1 MTQAQNRLETIRFAI
16 LRLAPVV
23 EVASLVA
30 LGALIVFALCF
41 PASAAGA
48 TGIEKKLE
56 VAPGGR
62 LEIESE
68 GASIAISSHEGAG
81 ARVVITRGT
90 DDEAEIREDYR
101 VDITQNGNVVR
112 VELEQLRPWRFFDFK
127 FRSPE
132 IEVEV
137 PHRFDADAVTSGGAV
152 SVEDLDG
159 KVDVRTSG
167 GAISLASITGPVMAT
182 TSGGSIRLQ
191 RSGGSADLRT
201 SGGSI
206 VIGDVDGSVNAKTSG
221 GSISIERAAGPVIA
235 NTSGG
240 SIEVEE
246 VHGAIDAETAG
257 GSVRAY
263 LSEPPRADS
272 SLRTSGGGITVVL
285 ADGIGLNLDAR
296 ANGRVTSEF
305 TVADGGDSRQ
315 DDDELVGPINGGG
328 PTLRLRTSGGGIR
341 VLRR

>member
-1 MTQAQNRLETIRFAI
+1 MTPAQSRLETIRLNI
-16 LRLAPVV
+16 MRLAPMV
-23 EVASLVA
+23 EIASLLALVA
-30 LGALIVFALCF
+30 VIVFALCF

-48 TGIEKKLE
+48 TGIEKRLD
-56 VAPGGR
+56 VAAGGR

-68 GASIAISSHEGAG
+68 GASLAITTHEGAG

-90 DDEAEIREDYR
+90 EDEEEIREDYR
-101 VDITQNGNVVR
+101 IDITQNGNVVR
-112 VELEQLRPWRFFDFK
+112 VELERLRPWRFFDFT

-132 IEVEV
+132 IAVEV
-137 PHRFDADAVTSGGAV
+137 PHRFDVDVVTSGGAV

-159 KVDVRTSG
+159 KVDARTSG
-167 GAISLASITGPVMAT
+167 GSISLAAISGPVMAT
-182 TSGGSIRLQ
+182 TSGGSIRLHS
-191 RSGGSADLRT
+191 SGGDADLRT

-206 VIGDVDGSVNAKTSG
+206 SIGEVDGSVNARTSG
-221 GSISIERAAGPVIA
+221 GSISIDRAAGAVVA

-240 SIEVEE
+240 SIEIEE

-285 ADGIGLNLDAR
+285 ADGIGLNIDAR
-296 ANGRVTSEF
+296 ANRVTSEF
-305 TVADGGDSRQ
+305 DVADGDDSRR
-315 DDDELVGPINGGG
+315 DDDELVGAINGGG